1 MLKPM
6 FTIRHLII
14 AGLAALCCA
23 CSDSPRFI
31 GSWLSSAPTEY
42 NSPMP
47 QNSSVSF
54 ITGIDFQQGENSTS
68 GPLVLTSLIDIS
80 QQLPADSL
88 VIAEPY
94 DVSIAASTSLKGTW
108 TMMDDDEIAIAVDFN
123 TFQVNVDKNG
133 VTFSQNI
140 LTRADAATVD
150 SLTQVSINSWKKEIT
165 RAWKHE
171 LSRMQRFEDV
181 EVSRDRNMLTF
192 EVENTGNFDI
202 KLAFQRVINAD

>member
-1 MLKPM
+1 
-6 FTIRHLII
+6 
-14 AGLAALCCA
+14 
-23 CSDSPRFI
+23 
-31 GSWLSSAPTEY
+31 
-42 NSPMP
+42 MP

-88 VIAEPY
+88 LISEPY